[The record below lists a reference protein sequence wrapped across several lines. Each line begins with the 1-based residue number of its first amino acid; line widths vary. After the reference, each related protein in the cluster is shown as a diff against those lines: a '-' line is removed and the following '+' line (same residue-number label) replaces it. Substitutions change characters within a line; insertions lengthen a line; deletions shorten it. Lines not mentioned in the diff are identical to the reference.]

1 MIRTPQ
7 ADARLSGAF
16 RRAVGG
22 ALAVV
27 MVAVGIATAVAAE
40 PGEPSDVVVALDFS
54 DSILSDKPN
63 RTRFA
68 DALVEIADRV
78 EVTRDDLV
86 NGNAVISLVPF
97 ASRAQGY
104 PGCQGLELHQNPAAV
119 DKLADCLRLAA
130 RQYRRGPS
138 AQIVGDVGRTP
149 TTWPPCVRRPSTCR
163 RTRRDRRSSSSPTAS
178 TMSRAFPPARSS
190 PRPSACSATGHRSR
204 SCPSAWA
211 SIRSSGV
218 RSDRASRTCP
228 A

>member
-40 PGEPSDVVVALDFS
+40 PAEPSDVVVALDFS

-86 NGNAVISLVPF
+86 NGNAVISLVPVRQPGPGL
-97 ASRAQGY
+97 SGLPGPRAPPEPRRRRQAG
-104 PGCQGLELHQNPAAV
+104 GL
-119 DKLADCLRLAA
+119 
-130 RQYRRGPS
+130 
-138 AQIVGDVGRTP
+138 
-149 TTWPPCVRRPSTCR
+149 PPPRRPPVPARPERADR
-163 RTRRDRRSSSSPTAS
+163 RRRRDGHQLRG
-178 TMSRAFPPARSS
+178 RAA
-190 PRPSACSATGHRSR
+190 
-204 SCPSAWA
+204 
-211 SIRSSGV
+211 
-218 RSDRASRTCP
+218 
-228 A
+228 